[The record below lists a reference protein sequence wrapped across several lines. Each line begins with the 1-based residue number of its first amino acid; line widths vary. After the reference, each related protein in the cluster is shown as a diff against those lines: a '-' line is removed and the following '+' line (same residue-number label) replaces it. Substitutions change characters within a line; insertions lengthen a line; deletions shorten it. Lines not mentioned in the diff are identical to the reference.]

1 MKKYPIFIGLVL
13 ILLLSACATPQMA
26 PQNAVQGASTSQQ
39 QQQSNQTVTRTIQ
52 VNGTGQVT
60 LAPDVA
66 YVYIGVHSQSDNV
79 ADALSQNN
87 DKAQAVSNAL
97 KEIGVDP
104 KDIQTSSFNVYPQ
117 QQTDPQGNVTSTLY
131 NVDNTVYVTVRD
143 LQNMGKLLDTVVRS
157 GANSINS
164 VTFDVLDKSK
174 ALSEARKLAVD
185 SARSQ
190 AEELAQNAGVSL
202 GGLQTMNVFASNT
215 PIPMYAAKGMA
226 AADASQVPVS
236 AGQIIIRVEVS
247 ATYFIQ

>member
-1 MKKYPIFIGLVL
+1 MKRILFVFGLILVL
-13 ILLLSACATPQMA
+13 LISACAPQVS
-26 PQNAVQGASTSQQ
+26 QQGAVQAASTTQQ
-39 QQQSNQTVTRTIQ
+39 QTNQAATRTIS
-52 VNGTGQVT
+52 VNGSGQVT

-87 DKAQAVSNAL
+87 DKAQAVSGSL
-97 KEIGVDP
+97 KELGIDP

-117 QQTDPQGNVTSTLY
+117 QQMDQQGQVTGTLY
-131 NVDNTVYVTVRD
+131 NVDNTIYVTVRD

-157 GANSINS
+157 GANSING

-185 SARSQ
+185 SAHSQ
-190 AEELAQNAGVSL
+190 AEEMAQNAGVSL
-202 GGLQTMNVFASNT
+202 GDLQTMSVFASNQPT
-215 PIPMYAAKGMA
+215 PVYENKGGAAMDA
-226 AADASQVPVS
+226 AQVPVS

-247 ATYFIQ
+247 ATYMIH

>member
-1 MKKYPIFIGLVL
+1 MKKHLILIGLILV
-13 ILLLSACATPQMA
+13 LLLSACATPQVA
-26 PQNAVQGASTSQQ
+26 AQSAVQETPTSLQQ
-39 QQQSNQTVTRTIQ
+39 QPGNQTVTRTIS

-66 YVYIGVHSQSDNV
+66 YVYIGVHSQSGNV

-87 DKAQAVSNAL
+87 EKAQAVASAL
-97 KEIGVDP
+97 KEIGIDP

-117 QQTDPQGNVTSTLY
+117 QQTDSQGNVTSTLY
-131 NVDNTVYVTVRD
+131 NVDNIVYVTVHD

-174 ALSEARKLAVD
+174 ALSEARKLAVE
-185 SARSQ
+185 SAHSQ

-202 GGLQTMNVFASNT
+202 GNLQTMNVFASNT
-215 PIPMYAAKGMA
+215 PVAMYEAKGAM